1 MNLHNR
7 YLHKDRNI
15 LIHSG
20 GGIKDSLG
28 CLLIGD
34 KLDKDDKGNIVRI
47 TQGHTHGI
55 ASEFMAFLM
64 QRDTK
69 DSNTNKFRY
78 LSAKNNNKIEIPN
91 IDIVIRNEF
100 GNVEKSKRVRAIS
113 KYIITALEYIDEFDN
128 DLTKANSIFI
138 PKNLRDLKRG
148 NIFDKSKIIETLTAR
163 INNLKNGIP
172 NPNLFPNQDNASL
185 CGPAVFFYC
194 LLIDRPDLYVKCVI
208 DLWSDGFC
216 IIKNENT
223 PNAQGL
229 TIKPSESC
237 KNPTLLTYN
246 DNIINGVDWITLAS
260 LRDSKNNLYAYD
272 ESDDEVAGITFAG
285 EIKEWFEA
293 VGSEISTKSNETYR
307 LHIGKEELLDL
318 VAYKSNNPKSHII
331 SLINAEIIG
340 GSDSGIP
347 GIKKSH
353 WAVWNTSPQSNG
365 EAINNETPNNTLITQ
380 DVVSWG
386 TINQKLNGNYTL
398 QAYLDHQFGAIIAS
412 PIP

>member
-185 CGPAVFFYC
+185 CGPAVFFY
-194 LLIDRPDLYVKCVI
+194 
-208 DLWSDGFC
+208 
-216 IIKNENT
+216 
-223 PNAQGL
+223 
-229 TIKPSESC
+229 
-237 KNPTLLTYN
+237 
-246 DNIINGVDWITLAS
+246 
-260 LRDSKNNLYAYD
+260 
-272 ESDDEVAGITFAG
+272 
-285 EIKEWFEA
+285 
-293 VGSEISTKSNETYR
+293 
-307 LHIGKEELLDL
+307 
-318 VAYKSNNPKSHII
+318 
-331 SLINAEIIG
+331 
-340 GSDSGIP
+340 
-347 GIKKSH
+347 
-353 WAVWNTSPQSNG
+353 
-365 EAINNETPNNTLITQ
+365 
-380 DVVSWG
+380 
-386 TINQKLNGNYTL
+386 
-398 QAYLDHQFGAIIAS
+398 
-412 PIP
+412 